1 MAFNLPCQMR
11 DCNFK
16 TSPAV
21 EFSRAMELLDRHM
34 KYEHGKARSLSPE
47 GSNDHTNTNTKC
59 QKVNKNDLE
68 TKKEMGN
75 VEGVLPVL
83 RKILEVLESNPN
95 LLHSITSSIHHMKN
109 SEIHQCGRSYS
120 DPGPRR
126 QSYAANEKLKTVI
139 QTETSLSP
147 PTASPIEA
155 GADDPLMKE
164 IDDILSGN

>member
-34 KYEHGKARSLSPE
+34 KYEHDKGRSLSPDR
-47 GSNDHTNTNTKC
+47 SNDNTNTNFKR
-59 QKVNKNDLE
+59 QKLNENDLE

-75 VEGVLPVL
+75 VEGALPFI
-83 RKILEVLESNPN
+83 RKVLEVLESNPN
-95 LLHSITSSIHHMKN
+95 LLHSITSSNMED
-109 SEIHQCGRSYS
+109 SDIHQC

-126 QSYAANEKLKTVI
+126 QSYAANKKHKNVI
-139 QTETSLSP
+139 QTETSSPSFPP
-147 PTASPIEA
+147 PTASLTEA

-164 IDDILSGN
+164 IDDIISGN

>member
-34 KYEHGKARSLSPE
+34 KYEHDKGRSLSPDR
-47 GSNDHTNTNTKC
+47 SNDNTNTNTKR
-59 QKVNKNDLE
+59 QKVNENDE
-68 TKKEMGN
+68 KKEMGN
-75 VEGVLPVL
+75 VKGALPVL
-83 RKILEVLESNPN
+83 RKVLEVLESNPN
-95 LLHSITSSIHHMKN
+95 LLHSITSSIHHMEN
-109 SEIHQCGRSYS
+109 SEIHQC